1 MSGKLYKLINMISQI
16 FILSARG
23 DILINR
29 DLRGD
34 LVKDT
39 PEIFFRNVKLA
50 KEDHPPIFNIDGI
63 NYIFL
68 HRYSIYIVAT
78 SRFNVSPSLVL
89 EYLNQVTKVIKDF
102 CGMLSEEA
110 IRKNFVLIYEVL
122 DEMMDFGYPQL
133 TSTDQ
138 VKDYIVSPPEVCTN
152 VSLPRRNLFNP
163 NTIKVTATMNPI
175 TNAKERNEIF
185 VDVVEKINVLFNS
198 SNIIINSSIDGS
210 IRMKSFL
217 TGSPVLKVTLNS
229 DSYFDDYNF
238 DEHVDDTDFNFNR
251 KLTIN
256 PPAGEFVVM
265 NYRMSRDFTLPF
277 KVFPFLNQ
285 ENPYKIE
292 LLIKVKCE
300 LPKDNSA
307 KLVTLRFTV
316 PDSVSSVYPE
326 LEVGSKG
333 QKVSYEENEKTVVWK
348 IESFKG
354 ETEHNLVTKISMG
367 KEISMYQIR
376 KEIGPIKMGFEIN
389 QVNSSPLKI
398 KSLIIEGTEKE
409 NPNKWVRYIT
419 TSNSYVTRI

>member
-1 MSGKLYKLINMISQI
+1 MLQKLYKLINMISQI

-138 VKDYIVSPPEVCTN
+138 VKDYIVSPPEVCNN

-251 KLTIN
+251 KLTIT

-265 NYRMSRDFTLPF
+265 NYRMSRDLTLPF

-285 ENPYKIE
+285 ESPYKIE

-316 PDSVSSVYPE
+316 PDTVSSVYPE

-389 QVNSSPLKI
+389 QMNSSPLKI